1 MKKHAI
7 LKKFYMKRKLERI
20 MLEDE
25 EKRFPHFL
33 ELFTEYYQFK
43 EESDAKII
51 ETVDRM
57 TLRAHDLNDTLL
69 RKAQERKKARST
81 FSMIRPE
88 DEPLLDTHTLRV
100 PVPAVSP
107 KNHVVNNK
115 VATYSLANR
124 KKKDTKFTMSPA

>member
-1 MKKHAI
+1 M
-7 LKKFYMKRKLERI
+7 
-20 MLEDE
+20 
-25 EKRFPHFL
+25 

-69 RKAQERKKARST
+69 KKAQERKKARST

-100 PVPAVSP
+100 PIPAVSP
-107 KNHVVNNK
+107 KNHVANNK
-115 VATYSLANR
+115 VATYSPANR
-124 KKKDTKFTMSPA
+124 KKKDTKFTMSPAERKKYD